1 MKLTKELIESKIKKV
16 EYLVKDLEEDPCLTL
31 CFITM
36 NNGFISTGQS
46 ACIDASDYVYEDGIK
61 YAYEQAFS
69 KLWELE
75 AYLAKEEQYKKDQRM
90 FYVDVGLLPNEKVKE
105 LLQTLVKDF
114 NKEKK

>member
-1 MKLTKELIESKIKKV
+1 MKLTKELIESKIKNV
-16 EYLVKDLEEDPCLTL
+16 EYLVKDLEEGPRLTL

-46 ACIDASDYVYEDGIK
+46 ACIDASSFVKEDGEK

-75 AYLAKEEQYKKDQRM
+75 AYVVKEEQYQKDLRLAEYTAVINEIKKLKSHM
-90 FYVDVGLLPNEKVKE
+90 FNTGD
-105 LLQTLVKDF
+105 
-114 NKEKK
+114 